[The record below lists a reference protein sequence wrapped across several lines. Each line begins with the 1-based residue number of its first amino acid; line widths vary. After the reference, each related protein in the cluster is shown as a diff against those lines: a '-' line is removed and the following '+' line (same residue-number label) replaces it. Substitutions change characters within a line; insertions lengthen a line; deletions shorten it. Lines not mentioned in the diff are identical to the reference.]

1 MKTLHK
7 KLVINEKGKPME
19 VIIPWKEFK
28 EIVEL
33 LGLDFDDNVIEDLK
47 QAKKDRES
55 GNKESYLDLD
65 SI

>member
-65 SI
+65 SV